1 MADIRTTI
9 HHIIIIIIIMLPDDT
24 NIIPVAVADIDTVHA
39 SDMRR
44 GVE

>member
-1 MADIRTTI
+1 MADIRTTMYD
-9 HHIIIIIIIMLPDDT
+9 IIIIIMLPADT